1 MREKFLIGL
10 AAFIGVAG
18 AAVTA
23 LPFFGWYRRR
33 KAAAALFARF
43 REALPDIVGF
53 RYRREKMPFRD
64 GFLDSYS
71 GQVGDLAFRLETE
84 IVPFSRER
92 AFRLR
97 LEARHEDGSVLKTL
111 ASFVDPESRDP
122 LAAAVALLRRRN
134 AKREGYHLQEAS

>member
-1 MREKFLIGL
+1 MREKFLIGI

-18 AAVTA
+18 VAVTA

-33 KAAAALFARF
+33 KAAAALFGRF
-43 REALPDIVGF
+43 QEALPDIIGF
-53 RYRREKMPFRD
+53 RYRRDKMPFRD

-92 AFRLR
+92 PFRLR
-97 LEARHEDGSVLKTL
+97 LEAWQEGERIVKTL
-111 ASFVDPESRDP
+111 SSFADPGSRDP
-122 LAAAVALLRRRN
+122 LALAVAILRRRN
-134 AKREGYHLQEAS
+134 AKRDGTYLQEAS